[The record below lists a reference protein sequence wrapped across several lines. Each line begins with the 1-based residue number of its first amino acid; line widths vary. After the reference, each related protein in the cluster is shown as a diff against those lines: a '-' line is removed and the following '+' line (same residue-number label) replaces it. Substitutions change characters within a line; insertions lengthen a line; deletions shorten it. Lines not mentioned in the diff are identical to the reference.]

1 MLSLFQWRRIPYYDE
16 IVVRRSEFRLC
27 SHVHSVASLFA
38 VTTLPVCSAWLC
50 LCFGEK
56 GVGGQEKCVYSLH
69 LSVMGT
75 FFSENYVV
83 IFVQQGRRFT
93 HCHY

>member
-50 LCFGEK
+50 LCLGEK
-56 GVGGQEKCVYSLH
+56 GSGGRKSVCLFAAPFCDGNIF
-69 LSVMGT
+69 LSKLCGYIC
-75 FFSENYVV
+75 SAL
-83 IFVQQGRRFT
+83 
-93 HCHY
+93 